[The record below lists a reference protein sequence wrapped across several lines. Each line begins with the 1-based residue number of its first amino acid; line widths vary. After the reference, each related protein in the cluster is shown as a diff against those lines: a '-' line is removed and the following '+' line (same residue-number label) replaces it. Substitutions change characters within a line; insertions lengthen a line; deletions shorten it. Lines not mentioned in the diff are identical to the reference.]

1 MIYHMALI
9 VFFIFILGLLIGSF
23 LNCMAWR
30 LHTGESAL
38 GRSHCPKCNK
48 QIAWYDNIP
57 VLSYLVLRGKCRN
70 CHQHISIQYPLVEI
84 ACGVLFVLALL
95 HNLSAIGGSAYGG
108 QSLIS
113 NFSSTLYLLPYTYYL
128 SLLRDLIIISSMVL
142 VFIIDLRWYLI
153 FDITVLP
160 VAVVVLVINL
170 FLGMSWQNL
179 LVSGI
184 IGAGI
189 FLFQYIISKGKW
201 IGGGDIRLGLFMGFA
216 LGWPNIIAAIMLAYI
231 GGSIIGLMLI
241 AFGKKKWGSEIPL
254 GAFLAPA
261 TIITL
266 LWGEVIVEW
275 YMRMFGL

>member
-1 MIYHMALI
+1 MLLLGII
-9 VFFIFILGLLIGSF
+9 FIFTLGLLIGSF

-30 LHTGESAL
+30 LHTGESVL

-48 QIAWYDNIP
+48 QIAWHDNIP
-57 VLSYLVLRGKCRN
+57 ILSYLVLRGKCRD
-70 CHQHISIQYPLVEI
+70 CHQHISVQYPLVEI

-95 HNLSAIGGSAYGG
+95 HNFSAIGGSAFGG
-108 QSLIS
+108 QFS
-113 NFSSTLYLLPYTYYL
+113 NTNFLSTFNFLPSTFYL
-128 SLLRDLIIISSMVL
+128 SLLRDLVIISSMIL
-142 VFIIDLRWYLI
+142 VFIIDLKWYLI

-160 VAVVVLVINL
+160 AAAVVLAMNL

-201 IGGGDIRLGLFMGFA
+201 IGGGDIRLGLFMGLA

-231 GGSIIGLMLI
+231 GGSIIGLALI
-241 AFGKKKWGSEIPL
+241 GFGKKKWGSEIPL

-275 YMRMFGL
+275 YVRMFGL